1 MPPELTLR
9 DLNYGVVVPLGITLF
24 ALSLISIRKKNRQS
38 RSLNRT
44 IWLALGIIVSCAAI
58 VLLAA
63 YVEKARSL
71 EEVKQS
77 AEVVAF
83 GLD

>member
-9 DLNYGVVVPLGITLF
+9 DLNYGVVVLLGITLF

-38 RSLNRT
+38 RSLNGT

-58 VLLAA
+58 VLLGG
-63 YVEKARSL
+63 YVEKASSL